1 MFIFEGAG
9 KMLFEVSVSTDADF
23 ILDSSRIEVP
33 LVKLL
38 TTFGRELSLDVAWLV
53 FKELNPGV

>member
-1 MFIFEGAG
+1 
-9 KMLFEVSVSTDADF
+9 MLFEVSVKTDADF